1 MKSVSL
7 DIVIMNETLFKNM
20 MSSGRVML
28 LHISCIP
35 NVISSHATI
44 DAGDELLAVFLFS
57 YHMFG
62 PNISSDDMV
71 SSAVTGK
78 SDSWLPL
85 ILLDICEMMDFQ

>member
-28 LHISCIP
+28 LHLSCIP
-35 NVISSHATI
+35 SVISNHATI
-44 DAGDELLAVFLFS
+44 DAGDELLVVFPFS
-57 YHMFG
+57 DHRFG

-85 ILLDICEMMDFQ
+85 ILLDIVK